1 MEIIFEGSVVGIR
14 LVGIRLSSLFGLAR
28 LAFGGWCFGVRLS
41 SLFGL
46 ARLAFGGWCFG
57 IRLSSLFGL
66 ARLARSASPRSWG
79 AAPPPARALPLTR
92 EEVQTPSTP
101 TLAFAR

>member
-14 LVGIRLSSLFGLAR
+14 LVGIRLV
-28 LAFGGWCFGVRLS
+28 GV
-41 SLFGL
+41 
-46 ARLAFGGWCFG
+46 
-57 IRLSSLFGL
+57 RLSSLFGL